1 MQVIIDKFEGDFAVV
16 ELPDKTTANLPK
28 VLIPEADEGD
38 VLDISVN
45 KKETEERTKTIRSLM
60 KDVWN

>member
-16 ELPDKTTANLPK
+16 ELPDKTTVNLPK